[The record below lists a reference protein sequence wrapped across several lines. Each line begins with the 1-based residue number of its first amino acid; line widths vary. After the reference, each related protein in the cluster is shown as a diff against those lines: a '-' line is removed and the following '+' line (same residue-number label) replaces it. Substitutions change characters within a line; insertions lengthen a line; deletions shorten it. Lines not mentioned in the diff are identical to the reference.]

1 QPSVLGLSFGGHTER
16 STKRVD
22 PTGQGARVAENRV
35 MLRLRRPAMLSR
47 LLCAATLALTASL
60 STSMG
65 MAQSLTRPV
74 VTEDWF
80 FVGGHYVD
88 TPGGTDM
95 TGQMYTEAL
104 TPAKVTHKYPIVL
117 NHGGGGSGAPYD
129 KTADGRPGWAYDYA
143 ARGFRVYVVDQPSRG
158 RSIQDTKIDGPVV
171 RDTVKSV
178 ENRLTLFQDFNM
190 WPQARLHT
198 QWPGTGKPG
207 DPAFDNFLATRV
219 TTLADNGKMEEL
231 TTRAVL
237 ALLDKIGPAIV
248 QTHSQSGAYG
258 WRIADARPKL
268 VKALV
273 QVEPNGP
280 PYKEIS
286 YVGPPAWFGAE
297 KVGRPWGLTN
307 GPLAF
312 SPPIADSAELT
323 FVQPAKADAPD
334 LARYWEQAAPAHRLP
349 ALRKVMFL
357 MVMGEASYHAP
368 YDHCTSKFL
377 DQAGV
382 RHDWIRL
389 SKVGI
394 HGNGHDM
401 MLEKNSA
408 AISTVMA
415 NWLVSQG
422 L

>member
-1 QPSVLGLSFGGHTER
+1 
-16 STKRVD
+16 
-22 PTGQGARVAENRV
+22 
-35 MLRLRRPAMLSR
+35 MISR
-47 LLCAATLALTASL
+47 FVCAATLALTASL
-60 STSMG
+60 SASTG

-88 TPGGTDM
+88 TPGGTVM
-95 TGQMYTEAL
+95 TGQMYTEDL

-117 NHGGGGSGAPYD
+117 IHGGGGTGATYE

-158 RSIQDTKIDGPVV
+158 RSIQDTKIDGSVV

-231 TTRAVL
+231 TTHAVL

-307 GPLAF
+307 GPLTFA
-312 SPPIADSAELT
+312 PPIADPTELT
-323 FVQPAKADAPD
+323 FVQQDKADAPD
-334 LARYWEQAAPAHRLP
+334 LARCWEQAAPAHRLP
-349 ALRKVMFL
+349 VLGTVKIL
-357 MVMGEASYHAP
+357 MVSSEASYHAP

-389 SKVGI
+389 AKVGI

-408 AISTVMA
+408 AISAVMA